1 MLIIK
6 DEINISA
13 MSLEELEK
21 ARAEARTIITSLDHA
36 IIGRKMANRKHNFSS
51 ASNFDSSKK

>member
-6 DEINISA
+6 DEINIST

-21 ARAEARTIITSLDHA
+21 ARAEARTIIASLDHA
-36 IIGRKMANRKHNFSS
+36 IISRKMANRKHNFNSV
-51 ASNFDSSKK
+51 SNFDSSKK

>member
-6 DEINISA
+6 DEINIST

-21 ARAEARTIITSLDHA
+21 ARAEARTIIASLDHA
-36 IIGRKMANRKHNFSS
+36 IINRKMAQRKHHSIPNY
-51 ASNFDSSKK
+51 DSSKK